1 VKGLYLVVLKVCP
14 QKTQMMRYYNFILL
28 SWLEGKHADDEAEGL
43 WHAPESFGPI
53 VLPFALLPAMRGDQG
68 RVAVCGKFGGNAT
81 LFPLLN
87 YHFEESF

>member
-1 VKGLYLVVLKVCP
+1 
-14 QKTQMMRYYNFILL
+14 MR
-28 SWLEGKHADDEAEGL
+28 LEGFGYVGALGFADPERTARMLVNELGEVIDAIVD
-43 WHAPESFGPI
+43 APESFGPI
-53 VLPFALLPAMRGDQG
+53 VLPFALLPAMCGDQG